1 MSIEIDPSIAADIAT
16 AGDLSDHAPRLGKGD
31 HLVALYAVESKKT
44 REYGGAVFIEMVIVQ
59 STSHTAG
66 ERRADGWFISKNGD
80 AGMYERKRMNAFAR
94 AVVQSLGG
102 NPDDPEKVSLNGK
115 EMTKGQALVAQTL
128 GAMLSGKQPG
138 RGVLLR
144 ISTTSRSNKEKT
156 KSFDNNAYSHV
167 VQTREQIK
175 GMREKLEAAP
185 MAAAP
190 ATAAATPNTTSATAS
205 AAPVTNHLDS
215 LF

>member
-1 MSIEIDPSIAADIAT
+1 MSLEIDPSVAADIAT

-31 HLVALYAVESKKT
+31 HLVALYAVENKKT
-44 REYGGAVFIEMVIVQ
+44 REYGQSVFIEMVIVQ
-59 STSHTAG
+59 STAHTAG

-102 NPDDPEKVSLNGK
+102 NPDDPEKVTLNGK

-128 GAMLSGKQPG
+128 GAMLSAKQPG

-156 KSFDNNAYSHV
+156 KSYDNNAYSHV

-175 GMREKLEAAP
+175 EMRGKLEIVPVAAP
-185 MAAAP
+185 AAAAAP
-190 ATAAATPNTTSATAS
+190 AATTPATAS